1 MGRSLTIVTQNLGH
15 GGLHDGSGTP
25 EDRWP
30 ALAERIWSA
39 GQPDLVLLQEAV
51 GWHRY
56 GHRQLARAMADL
68 DMDAVPLPPSG
79 SGYPP
84 ALLYRRETMGRW
96 TVWNPDFAHKALH
109 GFGVACFDVGLPAPL
124 AVVSAHLNPFSAD
137 AARTEAQLVAAR
149 AYRYGPYG
157 IVAGDINYPPAP
169 PSSPS
174 PDYEAMRPYNRAA
187 RTRLP
192 SEAGHP
198 LVPDR
203 RVTEMLAYS
212 GYTDAA
218 WTLYQQTGDDELLR
232 RTGTDDRIDQ
242 VWLSEPLGG
251 AVVGCRYLDKPVDA
265 SDHLGLAVTLDLG
278 QADTSTVWEY
288 R

>member
-1 MGRSLTIVTQNLGH
+1 
-15 GGLHDGSGTP
+15 
-25 EDRWP
+25 
-30 ALAERIWSA
+30 
-39 GQPDLVLLQEAV
+39 
-51 GWHRY
+51 
-56 GHRQLARAMADL
+56 
-68 DMDAVPLPPSG
+68 
-79 SGYPP
+79 
-84 ALLYRRETMGRW
+84 
-96 TVWNPDFAHKALH
+96 
-109 GFGVACFDVGLPAPL
+109 
-124 AVVSAHLNPFSAD
+124 
-137 AARTEAQLVAAR
+137 
-149 AYRYGPYG
+149 
-157 IVAGDINYPPAP
+157 
-169 PSSPS
+169 
-174 PDYEAMRPYNRAA
+174 MRPYNRSA

-192 SEAGHP
+192 SETGGP